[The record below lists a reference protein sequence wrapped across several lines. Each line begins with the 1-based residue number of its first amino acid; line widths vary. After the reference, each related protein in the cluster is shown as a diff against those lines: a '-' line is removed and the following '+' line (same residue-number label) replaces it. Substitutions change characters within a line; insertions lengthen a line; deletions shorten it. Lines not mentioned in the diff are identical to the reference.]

1 MASEA
6 TRKTIVVE
14 ESLLRHSPTAI
25 LNFGNNVVVIPWPSL
40 EGLDHQMRNGVN
52 GNAAAAHQ
60 ALKILD
66 GLRNGNDLSK
76 GVPTP
81 QGGFLLVE
89 KDYYLPKDI
98 RIDIHES
105 DNFTIGVAL
114 KWMNHR
120 DRDDDQK
127 DDKRPFAK
135 FGRLGEVVIVT
146 KNPALR
152 IKAAACDIVTE
163 DYLNDRV
170 IQKPEELYSG
180 IARVEV
186 SDDEFRTLGGLL
198 YHGGISTLQL
208 PREEVGNVIALPEL
222 FPNQCCVF
230 VSEGEEKELLALY
243 KHNVDNKPYF
253 RGVSKPKS
261 SNGHVQPRNTEQAL
275 AYALL
280 TDPETTLVVLS
291 GIAGGG
297 KSLMALLAGQEQAG
311 RTNVNAVYS
320 QTCVC
325 RSNWEMGKSLGYLK
339 GDLKDKWEPWA
350 RPMLDLLELLK
361 MKIDDLEGMING
373 TNPDIQILPINFIQG
388 RSLNKRFMILDE
400 AQNFTREEVK
410 AFITRA
416 GAGTKVVLTGDIGQI
431 VNPYLDPFSCGLSHV
446 VQRMQGKDYFG
457 CLNLKISERSTLAQ
471 QAADLL

>member
-1 MASEA
+1 MASEV
-6 TRKTIVVE
+6 TRKIIVVE
-14 ESLLRHSPTAI
+14 ESLLRHDPNAI
-25 LNFGNNVVVIPWPSL
+25 LNFGNNVVIIPWPAL
-40 EGLDHQMRNGVN
+40 EGLDHQMRNGTN
-52 GNAAAAHQ
+52 GNASAARQ

-66 GLRNGNDLSK
+66 GLRNGKDFSK

-89 KDYYLPKDI
+89 KNYFIPKDLK
-98 RIDIHES
+98 IDLRDS
-105 DNFTIGVAL
+105 DNFTVGVAL
-114 KWMNHR
+114 KWEHR
-120 DRDDDQK
+120 HEIGANTKSSRD
-127 DDKRPFAK
+127 PFK
-135 FGRLGEVVIVT
+135 HLGRLGDVVIVT

-152 IKAAACDIVTE
+152 VKAAACDITAE
-163 DYLNDRV
+163 DYLSDRV

-180 IARVEV
+180 IARIEV
-186 SDDEFRTLGGLL
+186 TGDEFRTLGELL
-198 YHGGISTLQL
+198 HHGGVGNLQL
-208 PREEVGNVIALPEL
+208 PREQVDNVIELPRL
-222 FPNQCCVF
+222 SPNQCCVF
-230 VSEGEEKELLALY
+230 VSEGEERELLALY
-243 KHNVDNKPYF
+243 KENNDSGPYF
-253 RGVSKPKS
+253 RSVAKPKS
-261 SNGHVQPRNTEQAL
+261 PNGHVQPRNNEQAL
-275 AYALL
+275 AFTLL
-280 TDPETTLVVLS
+280 TDPEVTLVVLS

-297 KSLMALLAGQEQAG
+297 KSLMALLAGREQVG
-311 RTNVNAVYS
+311 KTNNKPIYS

-339 GDLKDKWEPWA
+339 GELKDKWEPWA
-350 RPMLDLLELLK
+350 RPVLDLLELLNVK
-361 MKIDDLEGMING
+361 TDDLGGMVDG
-373 TNPDIQILPINFIQG
+373 TNPEIQILPINFIQG

-446 VQRMQGKDYFG
+446 IQRMQGKDYFG

>member
-1 MASEA
+1 MTSDA
-6 TRKTIVVE
+6 TRKVIVVE
-14 ESLLRHSPTAI
+14 ESLLRHDPTAI

-40 EGLDHQMRNGVN
+40 EGLDHQMRNGIN
-52 GNAAAAHQ
+52 GNAAAARQ

-89 KDYYLPKDI
+89 KGYYFPKDI
-98 RIDIHES
+98 RIDIRES

-114 KWMNHR
+114 KWGNHR
-120 DRDDDQK
+120 ELFADQK
-127 DDKRPFAK
+127 GTKDPFLK
-135 FGRLGEVVIVT
+135 FGRLGKVVIVT

-152 IKAAACDIVTE
+152 IKAAACDIATE

-180 IARVEV
+180 IARIEV
-186 SDDEFRTLGGLL
+186 SDDAFRTLGGLL
-198 YHGGISTLQL
+198 YHGGVSTPRL
-208 PREEVGNVIALPEL
+208 PREEVGNVVKLPEL
-222 FPNQCCVF
+222 LSNQCCVF
-230 VSEGEEKELLALY
+230 VSEGEEKELLTLY
-243 KHNVDNKPYF
+243 KSNIGDEPYF
-253 RGVSKPKS
+253 RGVSKARP
-261 SNGHVQPRNTEQAL
+261 SNGHVHPRNTEQTL

-297 KSLMALLAGQEQAG
+297 KSLMALLAGQEQGG
-311 RTNVNAVYS
+311 RTNANAIYQ

-339 GDLKDKWEPWA
+339 GDLKEKWEPWA
-350 RPMLDLLELLK
+350 RPVLDLLELLRV
-361 MKIDDLEGMING
+361 KIDDLEGMING

-400 AQNFTREEVK
+400 AQNFTRDEVK

-446 VQRMQGKDYFG
+446 IQRMQGKDYFG

>member
-1 MASEA
+1 
-6 TRKTIVVE
+6 
-14 ESLLRHSPTAI
+14 
-25 LNFGNNVVVIPWPSL
+25 VI
-40 EGLDHQMRNGVN
+40 E
-52 GNAAAAHQ
+52 
-60 ALKILD
+60 
-66 GLRNGNDLSK
+66 
-76 GVPTP
+76 
-81 QGGFLLVE
+81 
-89 KDYYLPKDI
+89 
-98 RIDIHES
+98 
-105 DNFTIGVAL
+105 
-114 KWMNHR
+114 
-120 DRDDDQK
+120 
-127 DDKRPFAK
+127 
-135 FGRLGEVVIVT
+135 
-146 KNPALR
+146 
-152 IKAAACDIVTE
+152 
-163 DYLNDRV
+163 
-170 IQKPEELYSG
+170 KPEELYSG

-186 SDDEFRTLGGLL
+186 SDGEFRTLGGLL
-198 YHGGISTLQL
+198 YNGGASTPRL
-208 PREEVGNVIALPEL
+208 PREEVSNVIKLPEL
-222 FPNQCCVF
+222 LPNQCCVF
-230 VSEGEEKELLALY
+230 ASEGDDKELLALY

-253 RGVSKPKS
+253 RGVSKAKPNS
-261 SNGHVQPRNTEQAL
+261 HVQPRNTEQVL

-280 TDPETTLVVLS
+280 TDPEVTLVVLS

-311 RTNVNAVYS
+311 KTHTNAIYQ

-350 RPMLDLLELLK
+350 RPVLDLLELLK
-361 MKIDDLEGMING
+361 VKIDDLEGMING

-400 AQNFTREEVK
+400 AQNFTRDEVR

-446 VQRMQGKDYFG
+446 IQRMQGKDYFG